1 MNEIKELIRS
11 DYPTIDENESIS
23 KAISKMDTE
32 DGIILLKD
40 GKYSGVLNKRD
51 ISKAKISPNTKANT
65 FLENV
70 AKVSSKETLENTA
83 GLMLESDS
91 YILPVFGKK
100 KKFLGVI
107 TAKDVL
113 KKSIEDDFG
122 DEPIKHYIS
131 QPVIDISA
139 EEPVS
144 KAINIFH
151 DEDISR
157 LPVYENNE
165 LSGILTID
173 HILSPFIHP
182 EHRQGGSGQYND
194 TSKYGA
200 SMADKKEYLDLPI
213 KGVMS
218 RTFSLKLPEENVRSI
233 VKTMVETDYQG
244 IFIGKKNDLVGVV
257 TKRDLLEPLA
267 TTIIQQPVVIQ
278 FSGKLDKI
286 NDFDKKWAREVIHSN
301 FEKHLDFL
309 DNAHIYVRLKR
320 HSEQSK
326 GKHIIFCNM
335 RLSSPRGMFVA
346 RDEGWGYMDAI
357 NKSADAVERQIRKQK
372 RW

>member
-1 MNEIKELIRS
+1 MNGIKDLIRS
-11 DYPTIDENESIS
+11 DYPAIDENETIS
-23 KAISKMDTE
+23 KAISTMDTE
-32 DGIILLKD
+32 DGILLLKD
-40 GKYSGVLNKRD
+40 GKYSGILNKRD
-51 ISKAKISPNTKANT
+51 ISKAKISPDTKAKT
-65 FLENV
+65 FLEHV
-70 AKVSSKETLENTA
+70 ANVSSKETVENAA

-91 YILPVFGKK
+91 YVLPVFGKK

-113 KKSIEDDFG
+113 RKSIEDDFG
-122 DEPIKHYIS
+122 DEPVKHYIS

-157 LPVYENNE
+157 LPVYEDHE

-173 HILSPFIHP
+173 HTLTPFIHP
-182 EHRQGGSGQYND
+182 EHRQRGSGQYQD
-194 TSKYGA
+194 MSKYGA
-200 SMADKKEYLDLPI
+200 SMGDKKEYLDLPI

-218 RTFSLKLPEENVRSI
+218 QTFSLRSPDESVRSI
-233 VKTMVETDYQG
+233 VKTMFEKDYRG
-244 IFIGKKNDLVGVV
+244 IFIGEKNDLIGVV

-267 TTIIQQPVVIQ
+267 TTTIQEPMVIQ

-301 FEKHLDFL
+301 FEKHLDYL

-326 GKHIIFCNM
+326 GKHIIFCNL
-335 RLSSPRGMFVA
+335 RLSSPRGMFVG

-357 NKSADAVERQIRKQK
+357 NKSAAAVERQIRKQK